1 MEKIR
6 YPKKREDNELLRKLR
21 ERVKTRLASIPEDR
35 SFYLKLKVV
44 LLSLI
49 YFGSYFLAL
58 SQGQTPWLYITFFVI
73 MGLTLVLLY
82 LNVFHEAAHENI
94 FKNKTLNRLALGI
107 FDLVGANSYIWKRR
121 HVMSHHNYANVDG
134 WDTDVEQSGP
144 IKIFPHVPA
153 KGIQKHQHKYIFFA
167 YPFYLFNWMLLRD
180 FKDGFSKKRT
190 LYKILGPIPTAEKV
204 KLILFK
210 LFYLFYQI
218 AVPVLFFVIS
228 FILFFSSDII
238 ICHIYTAENVILFF
252 FNLFYLFYHIAV
264 PVLFFGISFKLAFG
278 AWIIQIFV
286 ASIFALFVLLPLHAL
301 PENDFPLPDEQGNL
315 PYSWLEHQLAVTND
329 LDHSNWFI
337 RHVLGNFNFHVAHHI
352 FPQYHYAY
360 YPEITEEIAKFA
372 EENGLKY
379 KSFTLATALKKHYEL
394 LKMNARDE
402 NFVHFLFEELD
413 S

>member
-218 AVPVLFFVIS
+218 AVPVLFF
-228 FILFFSSDII
+228 
-238 ICHIYTAENVILFF
+238 
-252 FNLFYLFYHIAV
+252 
-264 PVLFFGISFKLAFG
+264 GISFKLAFG